1 LLLFFLMQ
9 GPFDFALLGANKQV
23 LRVRLP
29 QLRSSDLGIQ
39 FALPQPAPGNATAA
53 AAAAPKAE
61 EKPGATTNTATDAKP

>member
-1 LLLFFLMQ
+1 MQ

-39 FALPQPAPGNATAA
+39 FALPQPAPGNATASAASA

-61 EKPGATTNTATDAKP
+61 EKPSATSNSATDAKP